1 MSDSSAET
9 EQLRGGDGEEGP
21 RERVRPGGRSA
32 RVRQAIFEAAI
43 DLLVEEGASEIRLPA
58 VAERAGVSKKT
69 VYRWWSTGTEL
80 LREALEDLE
89 DRGIDIPNTGA
100 WESDVRGF
108 VRSFAAYLAD
118 PRTTA
123 VLRYVTVA
131 RSADPQFGD
140 WMDAFWAERGAA
152 FDVIVQRAIA
162 RGELPKRKG
171 ELPFIVL
178 VAGPVVLQTMIAG
191 RALTAEE
198 IEDLAS
204 VVSQG
209 MRYATR

>member
-1 MSDSSAET
+1 MSKSSAET
-9 EQLRGGDGEEGP
+9 DHLRGGDGQEGP
-21 RERVRPGGRSA
+21 RARVRPGGRSA

-43 DLLVEEGASEIRLPA
+43 DLLVEEGESGIRLPA

-69 VYRWWSTGTEL
+69 VYRWWSTGPEL

-89 DRGIDIPNTGA
+89 DRGIDIPDTGA

-118 PRTTA
+118 SRTTA

-131 RSADPQFGD
+131 RSSDPQFGD
-140 WMDAFWAERGAA
+140 WIDAFWAERGAA
-152 FDVIVQRAIA
+152 FDVVVQRAIA
-162 RGELPKRKG
+162 RGELPERRG

-178 VAGPVVLQTMIAG
+178 VAGPIVLQTMIAG
-191 RALTAEE
+191 RALTPAE

-204 VVSQG
+204 VVARG
-209 MRYATR
+209 MRQASQ

>member
-1 MSDSSAET
+1 MRMVSLDEAE
-9 EQLRGGDGEEGP
+9 L
-21 RERVRPGGRSA
+21 ER
-32 RVRQAIFEAAI
+32 
-43 DLLVEEGASEIRLPA
+43 LCKLVASELTASGSDLSP
-58 VAERAGVSKKT
+58 
-69 VYRWWSTGTEL
+69 STFIDNLVGKV
-80 LREALEDLE
+80 LRRYGPLQALEDLE

-152 FDVIVQRAIA
+152 FDVIVQRAMA
-162 RGELPKRKG
+162 RGDCESKR
-171 ELPFIVL
+171 
-178 VAGPVVLQTMIAG
+178 T
-191 RALTAEE
+191 
-198 IEDLAS
+198 
-204 VVSQG
+204 
-209 MRYATR
+209 